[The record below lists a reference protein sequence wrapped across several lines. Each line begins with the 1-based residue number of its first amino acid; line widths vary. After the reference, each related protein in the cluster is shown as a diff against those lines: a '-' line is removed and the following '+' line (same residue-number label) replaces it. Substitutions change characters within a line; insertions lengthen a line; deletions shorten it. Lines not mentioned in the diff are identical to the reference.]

1 MDYSI
6 RASSKAGDDA
16 ELQVKKSIIG
26 FGTADKTA
34 EQLPNPAELFLGS
47 FAACILKNIERFSK
61 LLHYSFEEASIEV
74 TATRYERP
82 PRMDNV
88 FYVCTVYSNDKRIR
102 PELLKLN
109 LENFGTIYNTVKA
122 ACSVD
127 GIVEI
132 RPGKK

>member
-6 RASSKAGDDA
+6 RASSKAGYDA
-16 ELQVKKSIIG
+16 ELQVKYSAIG
-26 FGTADKTA
+26 FGTTDKTS
-34 EQLPNPAELFLGS
+34 EQLPNPAELYLGS

-61 LLHYSFEEASIEV
+61 LLHYTFEEASIEV
-74 TATRYERP
+74 TATRYDRP

-88 FYVCTVYSNDKRIR
+88 SYVCTVYSKDKRMR

-109 LENFGTIYNTVKA
+109 LEKFGTIYNTVKA

-127 GIVEI
+127 GIVEVK
-132 RPGKK
+132 PA